1 MKKIILSMAL
11 IALPLIAG
19 AINLKATIAG
29 DEVQLRSQM
38 GYHFV
43 GTTHKVPFEV
53 TISAD
58 SLLTDFDLS
67 PHFKGIKADVN
78 GTNAK
83 FVIEQPGYYVGSF
96 NDGHHFFLFVDD
108 KDFSAA
114 GIPLSEF
121 GKIDNTGKKDVTEL
135 MQSAIN
141 AAASKK
147 KTLIVPAGT
156 YLCTQLVLPSNCSL
170 YLEEGSELLLNPT
183 SYRAFRN
190 DAFNRPSF
198 IVCNGKNVKITG
210 LGTINC
216 NGTELFTRHGRKGR
230 LRALYFQDCQ
240 KVTVQG
246 ITILDGSAWTTEYAS
261 SKNVVIQNVKV
272 ISNIRI
278 LGTDGIDLNGVNN
291 AIVQDC
297 FVCSGDDGICL
308 KSTNSEDNLN
318 SVTVKGNVV
327 MSGSSALKIGT
338 ETRAEIMSDVSF
350 VDNDVL
356 LTRWGPHLLIRD
368 GQNLDN
374 ILFENNRYENW
385 YYGLNYTFLNKKINP
400 EGAPIDPR
408 TFSITYKKTE
418 AESVGHVVYIY
429 TTKRKDVVEPGDLT
443 NIVLKDNVFEVMPL
457 VDASRIEARDN
468 AKVDVVIK
476 NMVVEGKKINKLS
489 EVPGKVAKANVKVE

>member
-1 MKKIILSMAL
+1 M
-11 IALPLIAG
+11 
-19 AINLKATIAG
+19 
-29 DEVQLRSQM
+29 
-38 GYHFV
+38 
-43 GTTHKVPFEV
+43 
-53 TISAD
+53 
-58 SLLTDFDLS
+58 
-67 PHFKGIKADVN
+67 
-78 GTNAK
+78 
-83 FVIEQPGYYVGSF
+83 
-96 NDGHHFFLFVDD
+96 
-108 KDFSAA
+108 
-114 GIPLSEF
+114 
-121 GKIDNTGKKDVTEL
+121 
-135 MQSAIN
+135 
-141 AAASKK
+141 
-147 KTLIVPAGT
+147 
-156 YLCTQLVLPSNCSL
+156 
-170 YLEEGSELLLNPT
+170 
-183 SYRAFRN
+183 
-190 DAFNRPSF
+190 
-198 IVCNGKNVKITG
+198 
-210 LGTINC
+210 
-216 NGTELFTRHGRKGR
+216 
-230 LRALYFQDCQ
+230 
-240 KVTVQG
+240 TVQG

-291 AIVQDC
+291 ALVQDC

-308 KSTNSEDNLN
+308 KSTKSEDNLN

-385 YYGLNYTFLNKKINP
+385 YYGLNYTFWNKKINP

-408 TFSITYKKTE
+408 TFSITYKKPE
-418 AESVGHVVYIY
+418 DKRVGHVVYIY
-429 TTKRKDVVEPGDLT
+429 TTKRKDDVEPGDLT

-476 NMVVEGKKINKLS
+476 NMVVEGKKINIVLYFKTEMNFLFF
-489 EVPGKVAKANVKVE
+489 VKKEFFTKKSLIRRRNSIY